1 MLGSLTSIML
11 RLSKI
16 DLQDEDRRIVIMFSA
31 AIHPLMAGGFMAIIY
46 VILQNQIISINLGK
60 GEDAAKAVEWLAAFL
75 CGFSEKFAPGI
86 LDRVGADFIAPTPEE
101 ATAPKKP

>member
-1 MLGSLTSIML
+1 ML

-16 DLQDEDRRIVIMFSA
+16 DLQDEDRRAFIMFSA

-46 VILQNQIISINLGK
+46 VILENQIISINLGL
-60 GEDAAKAVEWLAAFL
+60 GVNADKAVEWLAAFL

-86 LDRVGADFIAPTPEE
+86 LDRVGAEFLAQKPEE
-101 ATAPKKP
+101 ATVQKKR